1 MSLADTDYN
10 EIAADNKRLYKRV
23 AAIRQELWAIT
34 KYLEQDVKTKDKIA
48 YYQSQIKQREAKIDK
63 MIVAL
68 ENRKQSRLSKYDA
81 ELDTTL
87 SKLEAQQDKYIE
99 KIDKQ
104 IEVLNANKNAYLDN
118 IAKKREIEEA
128 RIAKQRDN
136 YEKDIDNQIKQYDD
150 DNVTSNWLTQLD
162 ALNAPDTTIPKTKRQ
177 IQLEKQLEEC
187 QNAIAKNSKE
197 QKNIE
202 NTITEINLAS
212 QRMAREK
219 EERDAI
225 AKEKRERDE
234 KAALQIGQQIQK
246 AQEEADNARKAEEAK
261 WERHFAELKAKSLAQ
276 EQAEFEKEIA
286 AYNIRKAKVDA
297 TEKELKTK
305 RAKATGIE
313 KEELDE
319 LLGYI
324 TIIKQKKYSEA
335 AVEAYY
341 NKEYD
346 A

>member
-34 KYLEQDVKTKDKIA
+34 KYLEQDVKTKAKIV
-48 YYQSQIKQREAKIDK
+48 YYQQQIKQREAKIDK
-63 MIVAL
+63 TVSEL
-68 ENRKQSRLSKYDA
+68 EARKA
-81 ELDTTL
+81 EKT
-87 SKLEAQQDKYIE
+87 SKLDKDIQAINDKFDAQVAGLMSQIATINLKRDAQIGAIKAKQETIE
-99 KIDKQ
+99 NQTERKIDEFNDDYSLSQ
-104 IEVLNANKNAYLDN
+104 YTTI
-118 IAKKREIEEA
+118 
-128 RIAKQRDN
+128 
-136 YEKDIDNQIKQYDD
+136 IDG
-150 DNVTSNWLTQLD
+150 
-162 ALNAPDTTIPKTKRQ
+162 LNAPDTTVVKTKRQ

-187 QNAIAKNSKE
+187 LNAIAKNSKE
-197 QKNIE
+197 QKHIE
-202 NTITEINLAS
+202 NTITEINLDS

-219 EERDAI
+219 AERDAI
-225 AKEKRERDE
+225 AKERAERDE

-246 AQEEADNARKAEEAK
+246 AQEEADKVRKAEEDK

-276 EQAEFEKEIA
+276 EQAEFEKEVA

-297 TEKELKTK
+297 TEKELKAK

-324 TIIKQKKYSEA
+324 TIIKQKRYSEA